1 MTDDTTR
8 FGMAIEIYRIRTP
21 AGGPEER
28 KFAWAELE
36 ETLRRV
42 LSREVAVEA
51 GSLADALRRLVD
63 AHPPL
68 AVHLFDES
76 GGLREHVLCFHNET
90 NTRWLDSLAIELAP
104 GDRIAILQAVSG
116 G

>member
-1 MTDDTTR
+1 MSCVARVTIALPTLLAR
-8 FGMAIEIYRIRTP
+8 FT
-21 AGGPEER
+21 AGE
-28 KFAWAELE
+28 
-36 ETLRRV
+36 
-42 LSREVAVEA
+42 REVAVEA

-68 AVHLFDES
+68 AVHLFNES

-90 NTRWLDSLAIELAP
+90 NTRWLDSLEVELAP